1 MSFSLSPGQLMLQ
14 PENRFLCC
22 LLQSDYLS
30 PARFVADTKTTRTA
44 RLAQNGVP
52 LFWQNEE
59 VGRVQRL
66 QVGGSELRLYA
77 YGALNEGVDVQDWEL
92 GLALPVFQAIG
103 VECPICH
110 RVFEA
115 QSDEACPCIHQASC
129 LILRTICIESVRLC
143 PRWNED
149 SKEPGTLSEYL
160 ARQFKTAV
168 DYIQVIDP
176 L

>member
-1 MSFSLSPGQLMLQ
+1 MLQ

-30 PARFVADTKTTRTA
+30 PARFVADARSTRTA
-44 RLAQNGVP
+44 KLMHSEVP

-77 YGALNEGVDVQDWEL
+77 YGAINEGTDVQGWEL
-92 GLALPVFQAIG
+92 GLALPVFQAVDVG
-103 VECPICH
+103 CPICN
-110 RVFEA
+110 RMFDSQDGE
-115 QSDEACPCIHQASC
+115 SCLCIHEASC
-129 LILRTICIESVRLC
+129 LILRTICIESVRLY

-160 ARQFKTAV
+160 ARQFKAAV
-168 DYIQVIDP
+168 DYIQVVDP